1 MVLEE
6 SSVRVVE
13 LARIKTEVELERRI
27 VKQVLNLH
35 MIKGCDSEF
44 CRDLQKR
51 GLWVKYVDDIRFRL
65 DVFMEGG
72 RE

>member
-1 MVLEE
+1 M
-6 SSVRVVE
+6 VE
-13 LARIKTEVELERRI
+13 LARIKTEVELKRMI
-27 VKQVLNLH
+27 VKQVLNLQ

-44 CRDLQKR
+44 CRDLQNR
-51 GLWVKYVDDIRFRL
+51 GLWVKYTDGIRFRL